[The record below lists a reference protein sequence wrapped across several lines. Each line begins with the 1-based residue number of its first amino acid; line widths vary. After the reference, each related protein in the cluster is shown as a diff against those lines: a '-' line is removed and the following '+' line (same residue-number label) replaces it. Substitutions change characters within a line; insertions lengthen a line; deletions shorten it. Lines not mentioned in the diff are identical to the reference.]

1 MFQIRKTS
9 IIDGKLFDG
18 KKSFPYQT
26 VSLDTKI
33 LVFDDVIK
41 NFNFEEKFSLVT
53 EGLTLERKNKDAVKL
68 NVHESPKLIIS
79 TNYAIR
85 GEGNSHDRRRFE
97 LEIAQYY
104 GKDLTPEDEFKRQL
118 FDEWELIDFQKFDN
132 YMVNCLQL
140 FLNNGLIK
148 QNAKNIK
155 MRKFIAET
163 CMEFYDFIKDKDNV
177 PRNERLDKK
186 MYFDKFVDEYQDFK
200 KWLTRKKFNIWV
212 QKYCSFMKY
221 DYVSDNTNGV
231 QWFII
236 KTGEVEIEH
245 DNDIMF

>member
-1 MFQIRKTS
+1 
-9 IIDGKLFDG
+9 
-18 KKSFPYQT
+18 
-26 VSLDTKI
+26 
-33 LVFDDVIK
+33 VFDDVIK

-118 FDEWELIDFQKFDN
+118 FDDWDLIDFQKFDN
-132 YMVNCLQL
+132 YMVKCLQL
-140 FLNNGLIK
+140 FLNNGLIR

-163 CMEFYDFIKDKDNV
+163 CMEFYEFIKDKDNV

-186 MYFDKFVDEYQDFK
+186 MYFDKFIEEYQDFK
-200 KWLTRKKFNIWV
+200 KWLTRKKFNLWV
-212 QKYCSFMKY
+212 QKYCAFMKY
-221 DYVSDNTNGV
+221 EYISDNSNGL

-236 KTGEVEIEH
+236 KTSEEEIIN
-245 DNDIMF
+245 DDIMF